1 VTQPQPRLP
10 TPALDLLSELHHLL
24 GTDRSLADL
33 LGRAV
38 SILVT
43 GYGARGAAIWTIGP
57 EGSESVLAA
66 ATGDAP
72 PGDLGDPAGLDLP
85 LSTPGSGPAEGLTFT
100 VVPGHAGDTPRAVVG
115 VWTEGVPEGD
125 ERRVLD
131 LFAEHAALAV
141 LDDEAEGRTRTTLQ
155 QLTVLHAFARDLQR
169 DTEPGA
175 VAEALLR
182 AVHEGLG
189 FPRAILFLRAGQQMT
204 AFASAGVPFE
214 DVAHLAVPLDEPG
227 LIHDV
232 VASREAI
239 VVVDPKS
246 DRRMRPGYA
255 AVPENPNSLVVVPMV
270 TGDEVIGALAVD
282 DAGLQH
288 TVTPQLI
295 EALGIFVEQ
304 AVLSLQ
310 NSEIMTERTRVAA
323 TLEALVGATDAGF
336 ILVSTPPDSRL
347 LFANERIEEILGI
360 PLREQIGRPADELVT
375 TLGKV
380 QFRDPEGMERRY
392 QQGQTDP
399 GAVTRDRFELA
410 DGRIV
415 ERFSTPARDRG
426 DEILGRV
433 SIYRDVTDRERLIEE
448 LSGLAEVSAVF
459 AGGGELTDLLARA
472 QDVIARVMRVQGV
485 AVRRYDFE
493 KHLSRL
499 MRPAHGMSE
508 ELQGYTEVQR
518 FAEDDPVTRD
528 LLAGRPFTSDRPDDE
543 EARMLQA
550 LLDGLGLGTAA
561 VVPLQF
567 GGHVEGT
574 LSVFG
579 PLDGRRF
586 TDRDVRLLGVL
597 ASQLS
602 PFLRNAQLVQGQLEV
617 AQALRD
623 VDRAA
628 REIVSGRTVGQIA
641 KRAARAVHEE
651 LGLNLGR
658 LWVADASGEMVVAA
672 SAGDTPG
679 LAQRTFSAPV
689 QWIVEHGERLV
700 TDNLEEAGI
709 DPRWAIGEGLV
720 SFAGFPL
727 VLGDD
732 FVGVLTGYSRQPIRS
747 EILDLMA
754 SIATYAAAAIGKT
767 RAYDRERLIA
777 DSLQRGLLPRALEN
791 LPGVTVAARYFSA
804 TSGAEVGGDLYDA
817 FTMDGRVAV
826 FVADVSG
833 KGIAAAS
840 TAGLVRH
847 SLRALTTRETE
858 GPRILQYL
866 NRTVTEQGEGQFVTA
881 VLGLYDPDTRRLSLT
896 AAGHP
901 PPILRR
907 GRDGSVAEAA
917 ARGPALGIF
926 EDTTF
931 TAEVIDLEA
940 GDMLLMYTDGI
951 LECRSETDMFGSE
964 RLLKSSAPERDSPQA
979 MVDAIVEEA
988 EEFCG
993 GAFGDDVAL
1002 IAVRVDAS

>member
-1 VTQPQPRLP
+1 MTQPPPRPPSPPLE
-10 TPALDLLSELHHLL
+10 LLSELHRLL
-24 GTDRSLADL
+24 GTDRSLGDL
-33 LGRAV
+33 LGRIA
-38 SILVT
+38 SILAT
-43 GYGARGAAIWTIGP
+43 GYGARGAAVWTTGP
-57 EGSESVLAA
+57 GGSESVLAA
-66 ATGDAP
+66 QAGDP
-72 PGDLGDPAGLDLP
+72 PPEDLGDPAGLGLP
-85 LSTPGSGPAEGLTFT
+85 LSRSADGRTFT
-100 VVPGHAGDTPRAVVG
+100 AVAGHAGETPRAVLG
-115 VWTEGVPEGD
+115 VWTDVPPEGD
-125 ERRVLD
+125 DHRVLD
-131 LFAEHAALAV
+131 LFAEHVALAV
-141 LDDEAEGRTRTTLQ
+141 VDDEAVGRTRTTLQ

-189 FPRAILFLRAGQQMT
+189 FARAILFLRAGERMA

-227 LIHDV
+227 LLHDV
-232 VASREAI
+232 VASGEAI
-239 VVVDPKS
+239 IVVDPKS

-270 TGDEVIGALAVD
+270 AGGEVIGALAVD
-282 DAGLQH
+282 DAGLEH

-336 ILVSTPPDSRL
+336 ILVSTPPESRL
-347 LFANERIEEILGI
+347 LFANERIEDILGI
-360 PLREQIGRPADELVT
+360 PLRDEIGRSADELVA
-375 TLGKV
+375 TLGKIR
-380 QFRDPEGMERRY
+380 FRDPEAMERRF
-392 QQGQTDP
+392 QQGQANPD
-399 GAVTRDRFELA
+399 AIVRDRFELD

-415 ERFSTPARDRG
+415 ERFATPALDREG
-426 DEILGRV
+426 QILGRV

-459 AGGGELTDLLARA
+459 AGGGELADLLARA
-472 QDVIARVMRVQGV
+472 QEVIARVMRVRGV

-493 KHLSRL
+493 KHVSRL

-508 ELQGYTEVQR
+508 ELQGYIEVQT

-528 LLAGRPFTSDRPDDE
+528 LLAGRPFTTDRPEDE
-543 EARMLQA
+543 EARMIHV

-561 VVPLQF
+561 VVPLQI
-567 GGHVEGT
+567 GGRVQGIV
-574 LSVFG
+574 SVFE

-586 TDRDVRLLGVL
+586 SDRDVRLLGVL
-597 ASQLS
+597 ASQLA
-602 PFLRNAQLVQGQLEV
+602 PFLTNAELVQGQLEV
-617 AQALRD
+617 ARALRD

-658 LWVADASGEMVVAA
+658 LWVADATGEMQVAA
-672 SAGDTPG
+672 SAGDTAG

-709 DPRWAIGEGLV
+709 DPRWAMGEGLV
-720 SFAGFPL
+720 AFAGFPL
-727 VLGDD
+727 VLEDD
-732 FVGVLTGYSRQPIRS
+732 FIGVLTGYSREPIRD
-747 EILDLMA
+747 ELLDLMA
-754 SIATYAAAAIGKT
+754 SIATYSAAAIGKT
-767 RAYDRERLIA
+767 RAYDRERMIA
-777 DSLQRGLLPRALEN
+777 DSLQRGLLPRVLQN

-817 FTMDGRVAV
+817 FRMDGRVAV

-847 SLRALTTRETE
+847 SLRALATRETE

-866 NRTVTEQGEGQFVTA
+866 NRTVNEQGEGQFVTA
-881 VLGLYDPDTRRLSLT
+881 ILGLYDPDSRRLSLT

-907 GRDGSVAEAA
+907 GRDGSVGETA

-926 EDTTF
+926 ADTTY
-931 TAEVIDLEA
+931 TAEVIDLEP
-940 GDMLLMYTDGI
+940 GDMLLLYTDGI
-951 LECRSETDMFGSE
+951 LECRGETDMFGSE

-979 MVDAIVEEA
+979 MVDAIVVEA

-1002 IAVRVDAS
+1002 IAARVDAS